1 MKKEDRTIFAL
12 CFITCT
18 DKLQIIFLIHQGEI
32 GIRIPV
38 RTGSWGILGTGFRI
52 IPSPKKMFFSAQ
64 QSIIMQ
70 AVFWPF
76 TETVAAHGLYRGE
89 KV

>member
-1 MKKEDRTIFAL
+1 
-12 CFITCT
+12 
-18 DKLQIIFLIHQGEI
+18 
-32 GIRIPV
+32 
-38 RTGSWGILGTGFRI
+38 
-52 IPSPKKMFFSAQ
+52 MFFSAQ